1 MTTTL
6 ESLPF
11 TGDDTADRLLVAD
24 PLALLV
30 GFELD
35 QQVTVQKAFSG
46 PAELQRRIGHLD
58 AAKIAAMDP
67 TELVEVFRKPP
78 ALHRFPAS
86 MAGKVQDLA
95 RAIADDY
102 GNDASRVWS
111 EATSGKDLEARLLGL
126 PGFGPMKARTVL
138 AIVVK
143 RFGVK
148 PPGWEAV
155 LPTHPT
161 LADVDSPESLAAYQ
175 AGKRAKK
182 AEMRAAKAA
191 KA

>member
-6 ESLPF
+6 DRLPF
-11 TGDDTADRLLVAD
+11 TGDDAADRLLVTD
-24 PLALLV
+24 PLALLI

-58 AAKIAAMDP
+58 AARIAAMDP
-67 TELVEVFRKPP
+67 GELVEVFRKPP

-86 MAGKVQDLA
+86 MAARVQELT
-95 RAIADDY
+95 RAIADLY

-143 RFGVK
+143 RFGVR

-191 KA
+191 KG

>member
-1 MTTTL
+1 MTTML

-24 PLALLV
+24 PLALLI

-67 TELVEVFRKPP
+67 TELIEVFRKPP

-143 RFGVK
+143 RFGVR

-191 KA
+191 KG